1 MTTPLSGIKVIEIG
15 TLIAAPFA
23 ARLMAEFGAEVI
35 KIESLGQGD
44 PLRKW
49 RKLHEGTSLWWY
61 LQSRNKKSLAL
72 NLKSSEGLGL
82 IKQLLGD
89 ADVLIENLRPGG
101 LEKLGLGWDVLHSL
115 NPKLTLVRISGYG
128 QTGPYRDRPG
138 FGAIGEAMGG
148 IRYTT
153 GNPDSPPA
161 RVGVSLGDSL
171 ASLHGVIGALM
182 SLLRVKT
189 GQGDGQ
195 VVDVSLAESVFN
207 VMESLVP
214 EYDMLGHVRERSGGA
229 LPGIA
234 PSNTYLTADGAYVVI
249 AGNSDPIYKRLM
261 TAIGRSDLAEAAE
274 FAHNDGRAAKSAVL
288 DAAITHWTSSLPIEQ
303 VLSALEAAEVPAGR
317 IYSVADIVSDPHY
330 QARDMLLNAQLPG
343 GVSVKMPGIVP
354 KLSET
359 PGAVNWQGPALGQH
373 TDDILS
379 GLGLADADIQ
389 RLKIRG
395 WCNDPGLFRAIDR
408 AGSLAARWPANRT
421 DLGRDGRQDRADR
434 PTLSRR
440 VFTDRGGLVRLA
452 QGHPGAA

>member
-1 MTTPLSGIKVIEIG
+1 MTALNGLRVIEIG

-23 ARLMAEFGAEVI
+23 ARMMAEFGAEVI

-61 LQSRNKKSLAL
+61 LQSRNKKSIAL
-72 NLKSSEGLGL
+72 NLKSAFG
-82 IKQLLGD
+82 IDIVKQLVES
-89 ADVLIENLRPGG
+89 ADVLIENLRPGA
-101 LEKLGLGWDVLHSL
+101 LEKLGLGWDVLHAL

-128 QTGPYRDRPG
+128 QSGPYRDRPG

-153 GNPDSPPA
+153 GTPGIPPA

-171 ASLHGVIGALM
+171 ASMHAVIGALM
-182 SLLRVKT
+182 SVLRVKT

-234 PSNTYLTADGAYVVI
+234 PSNTYPTADNGYVVI

-261 TAIGRSDLAEAAE
+261 TTIGRPDLANDPALE
-274 FAHNDGRAAKSAVL
+274 HNDGRAAQCELLDEAITEWSSKLPIDAVL
-288 DAAITHWTSSLPIEQ
+288 E
-303 VLSALEAAEVPAGR
+303 ALDKAEVPAGR
-317 IYSVADIVSDPHY
+317 IYSVADIVADPHY
-330 QARDMLLNAQLPG
+330 QARDMILNAELPG
-343 GVSVKMPGIVP
+343 GATVKMPGIVP
-354 KLSET
+354 KLSDT
-359 PGAVNWQGPALGQH
+359 PGRINWQGPSLGQH
-373 TDDILS
+373 TQSVLGD
-379 GLGLADADIQ
+379 LGLPDEMIK
-389 RLKIRG
+389 RLKDEG
-395 WCNDPGLFRAIDR
+395 VV
-408 AGSLAARWPANRT
+408 
-421 DLGRDGRQDRADR
+421 Q
-434 PTLSRR
+434 
-440 VFTDRGGLVRLA
+440 
-452 QGHPGAA
+452 

>member
-1 MTTPLSGIKVIEIG
+1 MTGPLQGVRVIEIG

-23 ARLMAEFGAEVI
+23 ARLLGEFGAEVI
-35 KIESLGQGD
+35 KIESMGQGD

-61 LQSRNKKSLAL
+61 LQSRNKKSLSL
-72 NLKSSEGLGL
+72 NLKSPEGIDIVKRLAES
-82 IKQLLGD
+82 
-89 ADVLIENLRPGG
+89 ADVLIENLRPGA
-101 LEKLGLGWDVLHSL
+101 LEKLGLGWDVLHAL

-128 QTGPYRDRPG
+128 QSGPYRDRPG

-153 GNPDSPPA
+153 GTPGSPPA

-171 ASLHGVIGALM
+171 ASMHAVMGALM

-234 PSNTYLTADGAYVVI
+234 PSNTYPTADGAYVVI
-249 AGNSDPIYKRLM
+249 AGNSDPIFKRLM
-261 TAIGRSDLAEAAE
+261 QTIGRADLAEDPE
-274 FAHNDGRAAKSAVL
+274 FAHNDGRAAQSDMLDGAISA
-288 DAAITHWTSSLPIEQ
+288 WSSALPIDN
-303 VLSALEAAEVPAGR
+303 VLKALEAAEVPAGR
-317 IYSVADIVSDPHY
+317 IYNVADIVADPHY
-330 QARDMLLNAQLPG
+330 QARGMILDADLPG
-343 GVSVKMPGIVP
+343 GATVKMPGIVP

-359 PGAVNWQGPALGQH
+359 PGSVNWQGPALGQH
-373 TDDILS
+373 TDSVLGELGMSADDIAQLKHS
-379 GLGLADADIQ
+379 GVVQ
-389 RLKIRG
+389 
-395 WCNDPGLFRAIDR
+395 
-408 AGSLAARWPANRT
+408 
-421 DLGRDGRQDRADR
+421 
-434 PTLSRR
+434 
-440 VFTDRGGLVRLA
+440 
-452 QGHPGAA
+452 

>member
-1 MTTPLSGIKVIEIG
+1 MTAPLSGIKVIEIG

-23 ARLMAEFGAEVI
+23 ARLMGEFGAEVI
-35 KIESLGQGD
+35 KIEAMGQGD

-72 NLKSSEGLGL
+72 DLKSPEGLDL

-101 LEKLGLGWDVLHSL
+101 LEKLGLGWDVLHAL

-153 GNPDSPPA
+153 GNPNSPPA

-195 VVDVSLAESVFN
+195 IVDVSLAESVFN
-207 VMESLVP
+207 LMESLVP

-261 TAIGRSDLAEAAE
+261 TTIGRADLAEAPE
-274 FAHNDGRAAKSAVL
+274 FAHNDGRAAKSGLL

-330 QARDMLLNAQLPG
+330 QARDMLLNAELPG

-359 PGAVNWQGPALGQH
+359 PGGVNWQGPTLGQH
-373 TDDILS
+373 TDDILGS
-379 GLGLADADIQ
+379 LGLTGADIQ
-389 RLKIRG
+389 RLKT
-395 WCNDPGLFRAIDR
+395 
-408 AGSLAARWPANRT
+408 AGVV
-421 DLGRDGRQDRADR
+421 Q
-434 PTLSRR
+434 
-440 VFTDRGGLVRLA
+440 
-452 QGHPGAA
+452 

>member
-1 MTTPLSGIKVIEIG
+1 MTAPLSGIKVIEIG

-35 KIESLGQGD
+35 KIEALGQGD

-72 NLKSSEGLGL
+72 DLKSAEGLGL

-101 LEKLGLGWDVLHSL
+101 LEKLGLGWDVLHAL

-195 VVDVSLAESVFN
+195 IVDVSLAESVFN
-207 VMESLVP
+207 LMESLVP

-261 TAIGRSDLAEAAE
+261 TTIGRADLADAPE
-274 FAHNDGRAAKSAVL
+274 FAQNDGRAEKSGLL
-288 DAAITHWTSSLPIEQ
+288 DAAITHWTSSLPIDQ
-303 VLSALEAAEVPAGR
+303 VLAALETAEVPAGR

-330 QARDMLLNAQLPG
+330 QARDMLLNAELPG

-359 PGAVNWQGPALGQH
+359 PGAVNWQGPSLGQH
-373 TDDILS
+373 TDDILGS
-379 GLGLADADIQ
+379 LGLTDTDIQ
-389 RLKIRG
+389 RLKTSG
-395 WCNDPGLFRAIDR
+395 VV
-408 AGSLAARWPANRT
+408 
-421 DLGRDGRQDRADR
+421 Q
-434 PTLSRR
+434 
-440 VFTDRGGLVRLA
+440 
-452 QGHPGAA
+452 

>member
-1 MTTPLSGIKVIEIG
+1 MTAPLSGIKVIEIG

-23 ARLMAEFGAEVI
+23 ARMLAEFGAEVI
-35 KIESLGQGD
+35 KIEAMGQGD

-72 NLKSSEGLGL
+72 DLKSPEGLGL

-101 LEKLGLGWDVLHSL
+101 LEKLGLGWDVLHAL

-171 ASLHGVIGALM
+171 ASLHAVIGALM

-189 GQGDGQ
+189 GQGEGQ

-207 VMESLVP
+207 LMESLVP

-261 TAIGRSDLAEAAE
+261 HTIGRADLAEAPE
-274 FAHNDGRAAKSAVL
+274 FAHNDGRAANSGLL
-288 DAAITHWTSSLPIEQ
+288 DAAITHWTSSLPIDQ

-343 GVSVKMPGIVP
+343 GESVKMPGIVP

-359 PGAVNWQGPALGQH
+359 PGGVNWQGPTLGQH
-373 TDDILS
+373 TDDILGS
-379 GLGLADADIQ
+379 LGLTGADIQ
-389 RLKIRG
+389 RLKT
-395 WCNDPGLFRAIDR
+395 
-408 AGSLAARWPANRT
+408 AGVV
-421 DLGRDGRQDRADR
+421 Q
-434 PTLSRR
+434 
-440 VFTDRGGLVRLA
+440 
-452 QGHPGAA
+452 

>member
-1 MTTPLSGIKVIEIG
+1 MTGPLQGVRVIEIG

-23 ARLMAEFGAEVI
+23 ARLMGEFGAEVI

-61 LQSRNKKSLAL
+61 LQSRNKKSLSL
-72 NLKSSEGLGL
+72 NLKSAEGIDIVKRLAES
-82 IKQLLGD
+82 
-89 ADVLIENLRPGG
+89 ADVLIENLRPGA
-101 LEKLGLGWDVLHSL
+101 LEKLGLGWDVLHAL

-128 QTGPYRDRPG
+128 QSGPYRDRPG

-153 GNPDSPPA
+153 GTPGSPPA

-171 ASLHGVIGALM
+171 ASMHAVMGALM

-234 PSNTYLTADGAYVVI
+234 PSNTYPTADGAYVVI
-249 AGNSDPIYKRLM
+249 AGNSDPIFKRLM
-261 TAIGRSDLAEAAE
+261 QAIGRDDLGENPA
-274 FAHNDGRAAKSAVL
+274 FAHNDGRAAQSDLL
-288 DAAITHWTSSLPIEQ
+288 DAAISAWSSALPIDE
-303 VLSALEAAEVPAGR
+303 VLKALEQAEVPAGR
-317 IYSVADIVSDPHY
+317 IYNVADIVADPHY
-330 QARDMLLNAQLPG
+330 QARGMILDAELPG
-343 GVSVKMPGIVP
+343 GASVKMPGIVP
-354 KLSET
+354 KLSDT
-359 PGAVNWQGPALGQH
+359 PGSVNWQGPALGQH
-373 TDDILS
+373 TDS
-379 GLGLADADIQ
+379 VLGELGMTAADIAQ
-389 RLKIRG
+389 LKASG
-395 WCNDPGLFRAIDR
+395 VV
-408 AGSLAARWPANRT
+408 
-421 DLGRDGRQDRADR
+421 Q
-434 PTLSRR
+434 
-440 VFTDRGGLVRLA
+440 
-452 QGHPGAA
+452 

>member
-1 MTTPLSGIKVIEIG
+1 MTAPLSGIKVIEIG

-35 KIESLGQGD
+35 KIEALGQGD

-72 NLKSSEGLGL
+72 DLKSAEGLGL

-101 LEKLGLGWDVLHSL
+101 LEKLGLGWDVLHAL

-195 VVDVSLAESVFN
+195 IVDVSLAESVFN
-207 VMESLVP
+207 LMESLVP

-261 TAIGRSDLAEAAE
+261 TTIGRADLADAPE
-274 FAHNDGRAAKSAVL
+274 FAHNDGRAAKSGLL
-288 DAAITHWTSSLPIEQ
+288 DAAITHWSSSLPIDQ
-303 VLSALEAAEVPAGR
+303 VLAALETAEVPAGR

-330 QARDMLLNAQLPG
+330 QARDMLLNAELPG

-359 PGAVNWQGPALGQH
+359 PGAVNWQGPSLGQH
-373 TDDILS
+373 TDDILGS
-379 GLGLADADIQ
+379 LGLTDTDIQ
-389 RLKIRG
+389 RLKTSG
-395 WCNDPGLFRAIDR
+395 VV
-408 AGSLAARWPANRT
+408 
-421 DLGRDGRQDRADR
+421 Q
-434 PTLSRR
+434 
-440 VFTDRGGLVRLA
+440 
-452 QGHPGAA
+452 

>member
-1 MTTPLSGIKVIEIG
+1 MTGPLSGIKVIEIG

-35 KIESLGQGD
+35 KIEAMGQGD

-72 NLKSSEGLGL
+72 DLKSPEGLDL

-101 LEKLGLGWDVLHSL
+101 LEKLGLGWDVLHAL

-195 VVDVSLAESVFN
+195 IVDVSLAESVFN
-207 VMESLVP
+207 LMESLVP

-249 AGNSDPIYKRLM
+249 AGNSDPIFKRLM
-261 TAIGRSDLAEAAE
+261 TAIGRADLGEAPE
-274 FAHNDGRAAKSAVL
+274 FAHNDGRAAKSGLL
-288 DAAITHWTSSLPIEQ
+288 DAAITHWTSSLPIDQ

-330 QARDMLLNAQLPG
+330 QARDMLLSAELPG

-354 KLSET
+354 KLSQT
-359 PGAVNWQGPALGQH
+359 PGGVNWSGPALGQH
-373 TDDILS
+373 TDDILGS
-379 GLGLADADIQ
+379 LGLTGADIQ
-389 RLKIRG
+389 RLKASG
-395 WCNDPGLFRAIDR
+395 VV
-408 AGSLAARWPANRT
+408 
-421 DLGRDGRQDRADR
+421 Q
-434 PTLSRR
+434 
-440 VFTDRGGLVRLA
+440 
-452 QGHPGAA
+452 

>member
-1 MTTPLSGIKVIEIG
+1 MTAPLTGIKVIEIG

-35 KIESLGQGD
+35 KIEALGQGD

-72 NLKSSEGLGL
+72 DLKSAEGLSL

-101 LEKLGLGWDVLHSL
+101 LEKLGLGWDVLHAL
-115 NPKLTLVRISGYG
+115 NPQLTLVRISGYG

-195 VVDVSLAESVFN
+195 IVDVSLAESVFN
-207 VMESLVP
+207 LMESLVP

-234 PSNTYLTADGAYVVI
+234 PSNTYLTADGAYVVVI

-261 TAIGRSDLAEAAE
+261 TTIGRVDLAEAAE
-274 FAHNDGRAAKSAVL
+274 FAHNDGRAAKSGLL

-330 QARDMLLNAQLPG
+330 QARDMLLDAQLPG

-359 PGAVNWQGPALGQH
+359 PGAVNWQGPSLGQH
-373 TDDILS
+373 TDDILGS
-379 GLGLADADIQ
+379 LGLTVADIQ
-389 RLKIRG
+389 RLKTSG
-395 WCNDPGLFRAIDR
+395 VV
-408 AGSLAARWPANRT
+408 
-421 DLGRDGRQDRADR
+421 Q
-434 PTLSRR
+434 
-440 VFTDRGGLVRLA
+440 
-452 QGHPGAA
+452 